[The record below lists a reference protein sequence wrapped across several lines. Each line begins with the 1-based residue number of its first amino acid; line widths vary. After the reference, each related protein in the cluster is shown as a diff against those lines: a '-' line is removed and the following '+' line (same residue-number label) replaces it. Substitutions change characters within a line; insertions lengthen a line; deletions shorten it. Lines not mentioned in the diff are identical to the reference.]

1 MDYLTE
7 TMFLSVYR
15 TQFRNNFM
23 KNIIKKSTF
32 VSLAISLVLTGGNA
46 LAKVSDEEAQK
57 LGKELTPMGAK
68 QAANDD
74 GSIPEWTGGIT
85 SVPAGYKKGDHHQDP
100 FSSDKA
106 LFTISA
112 SNLSEYKN
120 NLSPGQIKLFETYPD
135 TYKMN
140 VYQTR
145 RSASFPTHVYD
156 AIKAN
161 STRAE
166 LVEEGNGISQASV
179 GIPFPM
185 PKDGLEAIWN
195 HILRYR
201 GEKLEREGGQASPT
215 ASGDYTYLGFAEG
228 LILPYNVEGA
238 KPEDLQETNIL
249 FKFKQ
254 KVTEPARLAGTAL
267 LVHETM
273 DQIKTPRQAWTY
285 NTGQR
290 RVRRAPNVA
299 YDTPGTASD
308 GLRTTDDFD
317 MYNGAPNRY
326 SWELKGKQE
335 LYIPYNDYR
344 LHSDKLTYD
353 DILQPGHINP
363 QYVRYEKHR
372 VWVVEAKVKS
382 DTRHTYK
389 KRVFFIDE
397 DSWQVAVTDIYDN
410 RDELYRVGVA
420 HGLNYYEVPTQWSTL
435 EVFHDLQSRRY
446 IAMGL
451 DNEARM
457 YDFSPELKA
466 SSFTPS
472 ALRREGR
479 R

>member
-1 MDYLTE
+1 M
-7 TMFLSVYR
+7 R
-15 TQFRNNFM
+15 TNM
-23 KNIIKKSTF
+23 KNSIKRLTLASVAVSMALLST
-32 VSLAISLVLTGGNA
+32 AT
-46 LAKVSDEEAQK
+46 LAKVSPAEVAK
-57 LGKELTPMGAK
+57 LNNELTPMGAVRG
-68 QAANDD
+68 ANKD
-74 GSIPEWTGGIT
+74 GSIPAWNGGIT
-85 SVPAGYKKGDHHQDP
+85 SAPAGYTVGDHHLDP
-100 FSSDKA
+100 FSTDNVEYTITAANVAQYKA
-106 LFTISA
+106 MLT
-112 SNLSEYKN
+112 
-120 NLSPGQIKLFETYPD
+120 PGQVKLFETYPD

-140 VYQTR
+140 VYQSR
-145 RSASFPTHVYD
+145 RSASYPEHVY
-156 AIKAN
+156 KASIDN
-161 STRAE
+161 AGRTE
-166 LVEEGNGISQASV
+166 LVEGGNGIENAAV
-179 GIPFPM
+179 GIPFPV

-201 GEKLEREGGQASPT
+201 GEAITRQGGQAAPT
-215 ASGDYTYLGFAEG
+215 ASGDYTYLGFDDQ
-228 LILPYNVEGA
+228 LMIPYGEKLASAA
-238 KPEDLQETNIL
+238 KLKETNIL

-273 DQIKTPRQAWTY
+273 NQIQTPRQAWTY

-317 MYNGAPNRY
+317 MFNGAPNRY
-326 SWELKGKQE
+326 NWTLKGKQE
-335 LYIPYNDYR
+335 LLIPYNDYR
-344 LHSDKLTYD
+344 LHSDSLKYE

-363 QYVRYEKHR
+363 EHVRYEKHR
-372 VWVVEAKVKS
+372 VWVVEASLKS

-397 DSWQVAVTDIYDN
+397 DSWQIAVTDIYDN

-420 HGLNYYEVPTQWSTL
+420 HGINYYEVPTQWSTL

-451 DNEARM
+451 DNEAKM
-457 YDFSPELKA
+457 YDFSAKLKDV
-466 SSFTPS
+466 SFTSS
-472 ALRREGR
+472 ALKREGR

>member
-1 MDYLTE
+1 M
-7 TMFLSVYR
+7 R
-15 TQFRNNFM
+15 TNM
-23 KNIIKKSTF
+23 KNSIKKLTLASVA
-32 VSLAISLVLTGGNA
+32 VSLALLSTA
-46 LAKVSDEEAQK
+46 TLAKVSPAEVAK
-57 LGKELTPMGAK
+57 LNTELTPMGAVRG
-68 QAANDD
+68 ANKD
-74 GSIPEWTGGIT
+74 GSIPAWNGGIT
-85 SVPAGYKKGDHHQDP
+85 SVPAGYTVGDHHIDP
-100 FSSDKA
+100 FSADNVEY
-106 LFTISA
+106 TITA
-112 SNLSEYKN
+112 SNVEQYKTM
-120 NLSPGQIKLFETYPD
+120 LTPGQVKLFETYPA

-140 VYQTR
+140 VYQSR
-145 RSASFPTHVYD
+145 RSASYPEHVYQASID
-156 AIKAN
+156 NAGR
-161 STRAE
+161 TE
-166 LVEEGNGISQASV
+166 LVEGGNGIENAAV
-179 GIPFPM
+179 GIPFPV

-201 GEKLEREGGQASPT
+201 GEAITRQGGQAAPT
-215 ASGDYTYLGFAEG
+215 ASGDYTYLGFDDQ
-228 LILPYNVEGA
+228 LMIPYGEKAASAA
-238 KPEDLQETNIL
+238 KLKETNIL

-273 DQIKTPRQAWTY
+273 NQIQTPRQAWTY

-317 MYNGAPNRY
+317 MFNGAPNRY
-326 SWELKGKQE
+326 NWTLKGKQE
-335 LYIPYNDYR
+335 LLIPYNDYR
-344 LHSDKLTYD
+344 LHSDSLKYA

-363 QYVRYEKHR
+363 EHVRYEKHR
-372 VWVVEAKVKS
+372 VWVVEASLKS

-397 DSWQVAVTDIYDN
+397 DSWQIAVTDIYDN

-420 HGLNYYEVPTQWSTL
+420 HGINYYEVPTQWSTL

-451 DNEARM
+451 DNEAKM
-457 YDFSPELKA
+457 YDFSAELKDI
-466 SSFTPS
+466 SFTSS